1 MRIMKITSRE
11 KGILLKPVSLEIK
24 IKYLSCLTNAHF
36 IIKASYYLK
45 IGGRLNTISKF
56 HRRVK
61 GNAGNYKAVL
71 KQYRKTYLPLN

>member
-1 MRIMKITSRE
+1 MRIMKIISRE

-24 IKYLSCLTNAHF
+24 IKHLNCLTNSHF
-36 IIKASYYLK
+36 IIKASYCLK
-45 IGGRLNTISKF
+45 TGERLNTMSKF

-71 KQYRKTYLPLN
+71 KQYRKS